1 MLAALSSFAIAATQ
15 NQADIAYLQNGV
27 RELAPGNYNG
37 SLIVFVRIPGHV
49 NNHSGDVN
57 NGFRAD
63 VNNRFRGQVNG
74 NFALPGIFI
83 HIPELI
89 S

>member
-1 MLAALSSFAIAATQ
+1 LGKQ
-15 NQADIAYLQNGV
+15 K
-27 RELAPGNYNG
+27 
-37 SLIVFVRIPGHV
+37 VRIPGHV

-63 VNNRFRGQVNG
+63 VNNRFRGQVNE

>member
-1 MLAALSSFAIAATQ
+1 VSKNAL
-15 NQADIAYLQNGV
+15 L
-27 RELAPGNYNG
+27 
-37 SLIVFVRIPGHV
+37 RIPGHV

-63 VNNRFRGQVNG
+63 VNNRFRGQVNEKL
-74 NFALPGIFI
+74 ALPGIFI

>member
-1 MLAALSSFAIAATQ
+1 
-15 NQADIAYLQNGV
+15 
-27 RELAPGNYNG
+27 
-37 SLIVFVRIPGHV
+37 
-49 NNHSGDVN
+49 VN

-63 VNNRFRGQVNG
+63 VNNRFRGQVNE

>member
-1 MLAALSSFAIAATQ
+1 VVRCEIEKS
-15 NQADIAYLQNGV
+15 ADS
-27 RELAPGNYNG
+27 EL
-37 SLIVFVRIPGHV
+37 VRIPGHV

-63 VNNRFRGQVNG
+63 VNNRFRGQVNE

-89 S
+89 SQKIFI

>member
-1 MLAALSSFAIAATQ
+1 MKPPPKARS
-15 NQADIAYLQNGV
+15 
-27 RELAPGNYNG
+27 P
-37 SLIVFVRIPGHV
+37 SLLRIPGH
-49 NNHSGDVN
+49 VN

-63 VNNRFRGQVNG
+63 VNNRFRGQVNEKL
-74 NFALPGIFI
+74 ALPGIFI

>member
-1 MLAALSSFAIAATQ
+1 MIAGA
-15 NQADIAYLQNGV
+15 
-27 RELAPGNYNG
+27 G
-37 SLIVFVRIPGHV
+37 SLCGQHAFLRIPGHV

-63 VNNRFRGQVNG
+63 VNNGFRGQVNEKL
-74 NFALPGIFI
+74 ALPGIFI

>member
-1 MLAALSSFAIAATQ
+1 MDAAFRTHTTLGPGLLESVYDAVLA
-15 NQADIAYLQNGV
+15 
-27 RELAPGNYNG
+27 
-37 SLIVFVRIPGHV
+37 H
-49 NNHSGDVN
+49 

-63 VNNRFRGQVNG
+63 VNNRFRGQVNE

-83 HIPELI
+83 HMPESI